1 MTDALLWDLEEA
13 ARQLGGVSTRTIRR
27 LIERRELPAVRV
39 LGRVCVP
46 AAAVREWIDRKMQ
59 PAHNQE
65 CAGPGVRKEVTA
77 CHTVAK
83 IVPFGGSA
91 SLTQAAK
98 ELDVLLARRIARKRK
113 R

>member
-1 MTDALLWDLEEA
+1 MTDALLWDLKEA

-65 CAGPGVRKEVTA
+65 CAGPGVRKEVKA

-91 SLTQAAK
+91 SSTQAAK
-98 ELDVLLARRIARKRK
+98 ELDALLEQRTARRPRR
-113 R
+113 